1 MTYLIDTNICIYI
14 LNRRPHNVIQ
24 RFRRFDPGEI
34 RVSTITVSELQYGVS
49 KSKYRHR
56 NQTRLN
62 DFLVPFEVLAYDEKA
77 ALVYGNLRYAS
88 EQKGQPIGPL
98 DLLIAA
104 QAYAHH
110 MTLVSKNT
118 KEFQR
123 IDGLCIENWAV

>member
-1 MTYLIDTNICIYI
+1 MTCLIDTNICIYI

-88 EQKGQPIGPL
+88 EQKGRWGT
-98 DLLIAA
+98 LLRRVNK
-104 QAYAHH
+104 YD
-110 MTLVSKNT
+110 TLPST
-118 KEFQR
+118 
-123 IDGLCIENWAV
+123 LH